1 MLWLAGAFG
10 FDGVGRLHGADAF
23 AGAWLQDHEVMRH
36 HIGVLED
43 DFEGVISGCAGGD
56 AKRPSTWI
64 NERIRKLYRDLFN
77 QGFVHTVECYQD
89 GALVGGLGA
98 PRRVGLVRRLDR
110 LAGLVGAGI
119 RHLGDQR
126 AGVGQ
131 QTRGDA
137 FIKPVALEVACA
149 VGDLHQ
155 LLGNG
160 LELLRM
166 FFFEAVLDS
175 TTFPKPMQGF
185 LRAWHIL
192 GSGLFW
198 IFILASWTHFWLQ
211 KDSSGAERSIFLL
224 CAGFI
229 AYHAA
234 TMSQITNVV
243 RYVFPILPFL
253 YYFVADGISTALE
266 RVSAWRTKRK
276 NRILA
281 T

>member
-1 MLWLAGAFG
+1 
-10 FDGVGRLHGADAF
+10 
-23 AGAWLQDHEVMRH
+23 
-36 HIGVLED
+36 
-43 DFEGVISGCAGGD
+43 
-56 AKRPSTWI
+56 
-64 NERIRKLYRDLFN
+64 
-77 QGFVHTVECYQD
+77 
-89 GALVGGLGA
+89 
-98 PRRVGLVRRLDR
+98 
-110 LAGLVGAGI
+110 
-119 RHLGDQR
+119 
-126 AGVGQ
+126 
-131 QTRGDA
+131 
-137 FIKPVALEVACA
+137 
-149 VGDLHQ
+149 
-155 LLGNG
+155 
-160 LELLRM
+160 M
-166 FFFEAVLDS
+166 FFFEAVLDP

-198 IFILASWTHFWLQ
+198 IFILASWTQFWLQ

-266 RVSAWRTKRK
+266 RISAWRAKRK